1 MQHVWHEYG
10 VAPAITMMRNDC
22 LIRMG
27 HRVINDLLNSGG
39 ENAGMIGGM
48 EQHRGFALMC
58 CDRL

>member
-48 EQHRGFALMC
+48 EQHRGFALM
-58 CDRL
+58 